1 LINTKNEI
9 IKTKYNAVIVPAIAA
24 RSNKEA
30 ALIREPDPFAFLI
43 VSGFRERKF
52 MTKPPKNKMLNA
64 STGVPK
70 TKTGCKMLVM
80 T

>member
-1 LINTKNEI
+1 MSTKNEI

-30 ALIREPDPFAFLI
+30 ALVRELDPSSI
-43 VSGFRERKF
+43 VSGFREIKF
-52 MTKPPKNKMLNA
+52 MTEPPKNKMLNA
-64 STGVPK
+64 STVVPK
-70 TKTGCKMLVM
+70 TRTGCKMLFM